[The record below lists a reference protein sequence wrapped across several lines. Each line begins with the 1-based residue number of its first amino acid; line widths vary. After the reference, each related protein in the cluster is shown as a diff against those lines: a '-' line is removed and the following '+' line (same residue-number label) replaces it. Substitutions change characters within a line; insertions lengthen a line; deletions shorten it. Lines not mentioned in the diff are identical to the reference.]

1 MQQHRNYF
9 TPFVHLVFT
18 LMVLLTLVSTGRTA
32 DTYYVSP
39 AGDDS
44 NSGGSPEQAFLTP
57 AKALAVAADYDEIVL
72 LAGEYQLA
80 AELAISKAVTLRG
93 VDRDTVILRAATGK
107 RAVSISV
114 ADAVLSSV
122 TVTDGSG
129 NIQGANVYM
138 TRASTVTN
146 CVLRNGFSGD
156 NGNGGAGIWLE
167 AGLVTDSIITNNSI
181 TATLY
186 AHTGGALHIK
196 GSAVA
201 ERCLIAYNTAESR
214 SDNPSHMAGPAGVLI
229 NSTTAIVRDCTI
241 VENVAQAVGGI
252 GFYAKGLVTN
262 SIVCRNI
269 AYRNA
274 APAGTYQ
281 GSHMFRNCALDAEG
295 LHDATFTNYTGII
308 DFADPAAGD
317 WRPRLTS
324 IAYRDGDAAGAFKR
338 LPASTPT
345 CDLSAVVKAGLAPFD
360 ATFVAATE
368 AFGEATLSYTWHFG
382 DGSAPLVTTTPS
394 ASHTYANPGYYTV
407 SLYVT
412 DGTHTASATYVSE
425 VHVVAP
431 VIHVTDVNPDAAL
444 PYDSWNCAATNLQTA
459 LDEAVDGCTILIDNV
474 ALPVRDATSVKV
486 LKGVTIRSRNDDPL
500 RAAIGRYG
508 TTAKFRLLEINH
520 ADAVISGVALENGY
534 MEETYGVGGNL
545 RISKA
550 GGTITNCVI
559 RNGTMLNQ
567 GSGGAGIAMFAGR
580 LTHSVVSNNYS
591 RGQSDI
597 NHTGAIDLLGGV
609 VDNCLVTGNRSDGS
623 NASYYPDVAGVN
635 VAGGSLRNSTIVQNT
650 AKTCGGVWIRNST
663 AGSVVN
669 CIIAGNTST
678 GMPVPYNDFTGT
690 HSLFSYC
697 ATTVEIPDAG
707 AGCVHGNLPFVDSP
721 NGDFTPAV
729 GSVAIGNGLVQEWMA
744 TGRDLAG
751 NPRLGDD
758 AVVDIGAYER
768 ISSGLEASLTADSF
782 SGAEPFTVS
791 FTVNVEGA
799 TGAVSYEWDFT
810 GTGANTVTTSTG
822 HASFTYTEPGTYT
835 PTVAVTDGQGNH
847 TTATLP
853 QAISVAPGRIHVV
866 PDPAFTG
873 SAQPYSS
880 WSTAATNIHDA
891 IAVAGNGSRIILRK
905 GDYPIATQVALTDG
919 VTIESET
926 GVPEDVVIRRGIS
939 TRLCLAVLNHPGA
952 GLSGLTVSDGLTDY
966 YYDNGANIYVQS
978 LGGTVSNCIIRNGQI
993 TNGHDVRGAGIRL
1006 DTGLVTHCVITG
1018 NVMRALGSN
1027 HTGGALGLHN
1037 NAVADTCLVAFN
1049 ICSSPSGTDVNSPVH
1064 LVGGTVRNCTV
1075 VDNVSSN
1082 GYGAIYYHKGG
1093 NTLGLPVVIVNCI
1106 FARNESLSSVT
1117 RAGLAND
1124 DALNLMQN
1132 CASDVDP
1139 GPIYA
1144 DKCFHGE
1151 LTFRNPAKGDYRP
1164 AEPSVA
1170 IGTAALTDQILAGA
1184 RDLRGVVF
1192 LNSRGKA
1199 DIGAYAFGAQPT
1211 MLMIR

>member
-1 MQQHRNYF
+1 WQPGLVGGKVSGAFNVTDYPAATEIYLCPHAATNNSTAAGGVWHNCDNTTWVYTGQVYLASATTFAENIDDSVRLIVGGTQVLDNSAWNTPTYGTF
-9 TPFVHLVFT
+9 TPPAPGWYSFELRMGNSGGGAGPVAGNGLGDGIGFGVKFGDDTAWSYMADDGNMSRYRHDDGLGFDDTFRVTGVPSNFGAPVPFYGTYAGVANGSNLTMSVASGSGYVTASDTQRACCTGYVWYAVDSVSSTKTVVQGGADTSFAYSHNNMAEIAWHWKVENLVT
-18 LMVLLTLVSTGRTA
+18 VTAGTGGSVSTNGGWLDAGATIEVTAIDGDAFFVCWLGDIDEAQRTSRTITITA
-32 DTYYVSP
+32 DQARTVTAHFGNEIFVSP

-129 NIQGANVYM
+129 NIKGANVYM

-360 ATFVAATE
+360 AAFVAATE
-368 AFGEATLSYTWHFG
+368 AFGEATLSYTRHFG

-591 RGQSDI
+591 RGHTDI

-609 VDNCLVTGNRSDGS
+609 ADNCLVTGNRSDGS
-623 NASYYPDVAGVN
+623 KASYYPDVAGVN

-721 NGDFTPAV
+721 NGDFTPSV

-810 GTGANTVTTSTG
+810 GTGADTVTTSTG

-847 TTATLP
+847 TTA
-853 QAISVAPGRIHVV
+853 
-866 PDPAFTG
+866 
-873 SAQPYSS
+873 
-880 WSTAATNIHDA
+880 
-891 IAVAGNGSRIILRK
+891 
-905 GDYPIATQVALTDG
+905 
-919 VTIESET
+919 
-926 GVPEDVVIRRGIS
+926 
-939 TRLCLAVLNHPGA
+939 
-952 GLSGLTVSDGLTDY
+952 
-966 YYDNGANIYVQS
+966 
-978 LGGTVSNCIIRNGQI
+978 
-993 TNGHDVRGAGIRL
+993 
-1006 DTGLVTHCVITG
+1006 
-1018 NVMRALGSN
+1018 
-1027 HTGGALGLHN
+1027 
-1037 NAVADTCLVAFN
+1037 
-1049 ICSSPSGTDVNSPVH
+1049 
-1064 LVGGTVRNCTV
+1064 
-1075 VDNVSSN
+1075 
-1082 GYGAIYYHKGG
+1082 
-1093 NTLGLPVVIVNCI
+1093 
-1106 FARNESLSSVT
+1106 
-1117 RAGLAND
+1117 
-1124 DALNLMQN
+1124 
-1132 CASDVDP
+1132 
-1139 GPIYA
+1139 
-1144 DKCFHGE
+1144 
-1151 LTFRNPAKGDYRP
+1151 
-1164 AEPSVA
+1164 
-1170 IGTAALTDQILAGA
+1170 
-1184 RDLRGVVF
+1184 
-1192 LNSRGKA
+1192 
-1199 DIGAYAFGAQPT
+1199 
-1211 MLMIR
+1211 